1 MASID
6 NLNFAV
12 ILDDKN
18 FRKQIEADLK
28 LAKDF
33 NIQLSDAFDLRR
45 SGMGDAPKL
54 LRQYQQRLDALMKSG
69 RKLTEEQR
77 QERENLKQLIR
88 LYQRQVIN
96 ISNAE
101 ARQQRYARTVRET
114 TSEMDRQSR
123 YLSQMTNMIKTATSA
138 YAAKEIISDMIRIT
152 GEFEMQRVALRS
164 ILQDMTGADM
174 LYEKIQALAVESP
187 FQFKELISYTKQL
200 AAFSVPLDEL
210 YDTTKMLADVS
221 AGLGVGMDRL
231 ILAYG
236 QIRSAA
242 FLRGTEV
249 RQLTEAGVPILEELR
264 QKFEELGEEGVT
276 VGDVFDKISAR
287 MVPFEMV
294 KEVFEDMTSAGGMFY
309 QMQEVQAQTLAGKIS
324 NLKDAYEVMFAEIG
338 GKNERFLK
346 NSVDLVRRLMQNYER
361 LGEIIKV
368 LIGTYGALRV
378 VMSLVAITTKGVSV
392 AFSGLISVSKK
403 LWAVLMANP
412 YTALA
417 AGLAAVATTIY
428 TVSTRMSQSEKLIQN
443 VNDAYRD
450 YNAELSS
457 SQHLA
462 KYLIDRMKEL
472 EVGSEEYESIQ
483 SELLRNYRE
492 LLTEEDKA
500 AISAGNLTQVYENLA
515 VALEKVNRQ
524 KHYQEGEANIN
535 EDYEA
540 EYDKIIRRMNRLF
553 KRNDIDDSGIKRMI
567 LDFITRGE
575 EYTESSLRSLTAQIT
590 KLKGG
595 SQQEALANF
604 DKIENKIKNLADEF
618 LQLSKNTN
626 IAREELRKYLGFEPD
641 VRKTDQV
648 NLAPWQEA
656 VNNYIEADKYVQ
668 SIFKKP
674 ENYQWWSNDKKNNDY
689 WKYVDDI
696 RSAWK
701 SVGEQIEDVG
711 NYIDA
716 KPLEEE
722 RRILEDIAKLL
733 GISISDEDSGG
744 RISDLVQKWRI
755 QVQWLQE
762 LQKQYQT
769 LSQYADNATLS
780 PLFMGRYGEDISSI
794 LSFLPEERRM
804 SILVDFDF
812 EDNLLYMASEIRKVG
827 TDAALALAE
836 QIERSVGGDW
846 ASVQERLF
854 KAVRDYADFIK
865 EWGGQDFML
874 DGKGVA
880 FDLSKIA
887 TDYNNAINKVA
898 KTRDEAIR
906 KAAEAAKKNGVE
918 WYQQELAHITALYG
932 KQMDYEKKLREEKI
946 RELGENYAKEM
957 IAQNP
962 SIITDD
968 IASRSIGVLRSSL
981 EAIEA
986 LRSAGITEDMIPENF
1001 RKLID
1006 EGTLSIE
1013 GATEAYDTFLEKL
1026 SGETKLEMK
1035 EKEFERLTNSING
1048 AADALSKIGTSISSI
1063 GSETGNAALET
1074 LGDSLSEAAVYVH
1087 DITDALS
1094 SAAEFKL
1101 NDKNGVDISFDPT
1114 TFLSNLASGLLSS
1127 LVNTLFNVI
1136 ANAIIRVVTQ
1146 QERANEALREYQQT
1160 LRELG
1165 REDYDSIFGT
1175 DEWGRLKYD
1184 IQRAND
1190 ALKKYNDS
1198 VKKAESDNYTYYGNL
1213 NWSYDKHSALDTLAQ
1228 VSGLNG
1234 DDLAPDS
1241 SAFYNN
1247 GILDIEKVLSYY
1259 EQFAD
1264 DMPKKQRQVIEEMK
1278 NNQDELTKYMEYT
1291 AEYLSSLFGG
1301 LGDEITD
1308 IWYEAWTTM
1317 GNDAESTTEKIRD
1330 SLYSIGEDMVKQMM
1344 KAIFLQP
1351 IFDKYQSYFQDLVD
1365 KNAMGEISDEE
1376 YLRLVGQGMNDLAED
1391 IDANTQAAM
1400 DFLDMAENYDVIPEG
1415 GTGNSIDTIQGNL
1428 SEETMNRVLNIVNA
1442 MRAEQFRQ
1450 GMRIDNIDVTLVS
1463 IAGLL
1468 GESRDQYLNYLAQIS
1483 ANTANTAERMQQWL
1497 DTWGDATSG
1506 SGPSGSL
1513 RVRIVN

>member
-101 ARQQRYARTVRET
+101 ARQQRYARSVRET

-264 QKFEELGEEGVT
+264 KKFEELGEEGVT

-324 NLKDAYEVMFAEIG
+324 NLRDAYEVMFAEIG
-338 GKNERFLK
+338 GKNERVLK
-346 NSVDLVRRLMQNYER
+346 GMVDWVRRLIQNYENIGR
-361 LGEIIKV
+361 EIGILIKV
-368 LIGTYGALRV
+368 FGALRV
-378 VMSLVAITTKGVSV
+378 AMELHAVFI
-392 AFSGLISVSKK
+392 SGTSKAMEKMISVTRS
-403 LWAVLMANP
+403 LWSILAKNP
-412 YTALA
+412 LTAIA
-417 AGLAAVATTIY
+417 GGLAIVASTIFAIANRKTDLERMKDVVDDTLNAFNIDKGGQLKY
-428 TVSTRMSQSEKLIQN
+428 AEYLVDRLKELTVGTKEYNDVRNILLKNYGTYLSEIDKEAIAIGNLTNLYSNLSVKIE
-443 VNDAYRD
+443 DAYRQRYYERGSAD
-450 YNAELSS
+450 IMETYNLGMDSLMKRIENDFKTFDVDDRYLQEEIWSFIRGERTHLSAGAYDKLGFRLDVFRK
-457 SQHLA
+457 Q
-462 KYLIDRMKEL
+462 YKEL
-472 EVGSEEYESIQ
+472 V
-483 SELLRNYRE
+483 
-492 LLTEEDKA
+492 D
-500 AISAGNLTQVYENLA
+500 V
-515 VALEKVNRQ
+515 
-524 KHYQEGEANIN
+524 
-535 EDYEA
+535 YEA
-540 EYDKIIRRMNRLF
+540 EMNRLEEELDIKF
-553 KRNDIDDSGIKRMI
+553 GKKTPAQSFLTDWQTDIDNYLK
-567 LDFITRGE
+567 
-575 EYTESSLRSLTAQIT
+575 
-590 KLKGG
+590 KLG
-595 SQQEALANF
+595 
-604 DKIENKIKNLADEF
+604 
-618 LQLSKNTN
+618 
-626 IAREELRKYLGFEPD
+626 
-641 VRKTDQV
+641 KTDT
-648 NLAPWQEA
+648 
-656 VNNYIEADKYVQ
+656 
-668 SIFKKP
+668 
-674 ENYQWWSNDKKNNDY
+674 YQWWASDKKNNDY
-689 WKYVDDI
+689 WTYVDDI
-696 RSAWK
+696 RKGWDEIVAK
-701 SVGEQIEDVG
+701 IKDAGKYMDV
-711 NYIDA
+711 A
-716 KPLEEE
+716 PLEEE
-722 RRILEDIAKLL
+722 KRILEEIAKILHVD
-733 GISISDEDSGG
+733 INPQSGG
-744 RISDLVQKWRI
+744 SGTESDQLRRWRI

-762 LQKQYQT
+762 LQKQYQA

-827 TDAALALAE
+827 TDTALALAE

-846 ASVQERLF
+846 ASVQEELF

-880 FDLSKIA
+880 FDLTKVAS
-887 TDYNNAINKVA
+887 DYNNAIKKVT
-898 KTRDEAIR
+898 KTRDEAIG
-906 KAAEAAKKNGVE
+906 KAAEAAERNGVE
-918 WYQQELAHITALYG
+918 WYNNELARIAALYG
-932 KQMDYEKKLREEKI
+932 MQMDYEKRLRQEKI
-946 RELGENYAKEM
+946 RELGTDYAKEL
-957 IAQNP
+957 IAKRP
-962 SIITDD
+962 EI
-968 IASRSIGVLRSSL
+968 
-981 EAIEA
+981 
-986 LRSAGITEDMIPENF
+986 ITEDFGDASLRQIEESMKEIDGLIARADGPLFKDFIPLDIS
-1001 RKLID
+1001 RKLKEAGLSLEEFGGSYKEALKTLRDKNASEYMKLLAARAQQAMGVISTLG
-1006 EGTLSIE
+1006 GTLSTLGSE
-1013 GATEAYDTFLEKL
+1013 LGNSQL
-1026 SGETKLEMK
+1026 
-1035 EKEFERLTNSING
+1035 ERLGENLSKAADG
-1048 AADALSKIGTSISSI
+1048 AASAIQAFADGDKVTGIISLI
-1063 GSETGNAALET
+1063 
-1074 LGDSLSEAAVYVH
+1074 
-1087 DITDALS
+1087 
-1094 SAAEFKL
+1094 
-1101 NDKNGVDISFDPT
+1101 T
-1114 TFLSNLASGLLSS
+1114 TFLDAMISKISE
-1127 LVNTLFNVI
+1127 
-1136 ANAIIRVVTQ
+1136 AINYTDRLIDAT
-1146 QERANEALREYQQT
+1146 REYQEAV
-1160 LRELG
+1160 RELA
-1165 REDYDSIFGT
+1165 REDYDTIFGT
-1175 DEWGRLKYD
+1175 DELGRFMNDLREARGLVDDYNKSLEKATGKNYANWGK
-1184 IQRAND
+1184 
-1190 ALKKYNDS
+1190 
-1198 VKKAESDNYTYYGNL
+1198 GNL
-1213 NWSYDKHSALDTLAQ
+1213 SFTKDHSAVDTLAMAA
-1228 VSGLNG
+1228 GFG
-1234 DDLAPDS
+1234 YDS
-1241 SAFYNN
+1241 SSFYNN
-1247 GILDIEKVLSYY
+1247 GVLDMEKVKAYF
-1259 EQFAD
+1259 EQVGD
-1264 DMPKKQRQVIEEMK
+1264 EIPKKQRKVLEELIE
-1278 NNQDELTKYMEYT
+1278 NYDYMNEYMGYEN
-1291 AEYLSSLFGG
+1291 EYLTQLFGDLASNIADVFIENWMDMG
-1301 LGDEITD
+1301 DTVEDEAKRMEDIFYDLGEAITRSLLQSF
-1308 IWYEAWTTM
+1308 ILNTVLKPFEERVQQLYA
-1317 GNDAESTTEKIRD
+1317 DAEESGDWDAFSKGL
-1330 SLYSIGEDMVKQMM
+1330 SDMT
-1344 KAIFLQP
+1344 
-1351 IFDKYQSYFQDLVD
+1351 
-1365 KNAMGEISDEE
+1365 
-1376 YLRLVGQGMNDLAED
+1376 ED
-1391 IDANTQAAM
+1391 IKERIKEIAPALY
-1400 DFLDMAENYDVIPEG
+1400 DFLDQMELDNNLNRDDY
-1415 GTGNSIDTIQGNL
+1415 NSIDTVQGNL

-1483 ANTANTAERMQQWL
+1483 ANTANIAERMQQWL
-1497 DTWGDATSG
+1497 DTWGDATTG
-1506 SGPSGSL
+1506 DGRSGSL

>member
-187 FQFKELISYTKQL
+187 FQFKDLISYTKQL

-264 QKFEELGEEGVT
+264 KKFEELGEEGVT

-324 NLKDAYEVMFAEIG
+324 NLRDAYEVMFAEIG
-338 GKNERFLK
+338 GKNERVLK
-346 NSVDLVRRLMQNYER
+346 GMVDWVRRLIQNYEEVGR
-361 LGEIIKV
+361 EIV
-368 LIGTYGALRV
+368 ALIATYGLYRVTLLGITALTQG
-378 VMSLVAITTKGVSV
+378 ASV
-392 AFSGLISVSKK
+392 AFKGLAVAADK
-403 LWAVLMANP
+403 LHKVLSANP
-412 YTALA
+412 YAIIA
-417 AGLAAVATTIY
+417 AAIAAMVY
-428 TVSTRMSQSEKLIQN
+428 TVYRGVTAMSTFEKGMKS
-443 VNDAYRD
+443 VNDVLD
-450 YNAELSS
+450 EFTAETDSAVMRAHTL
-457 SQHLA
+457 L
-462 KYLIDRMKEL
+462 KRMEEL
-472 EVGSEEYESIQ
+472 EEGTDEYNDVRN
-483 SELLRNYRE
+483 ELLRTYGSYLNDQERE
-492 LLTEEDKA
+492 LVNTGDLATVYGELAKAIGRANAERYKQQAENEVQLWRSDRIQGANEALDWFLKEFNVSDPELRAKIVNYVKLGIGDAMTEVAADIADMDTGLSNVPFLDMLWEKILGKPISDKDLA
-500 AISAGNLTQVYENLA
+500 NAIQSP
-515 VALEKVNRQ
+515 
-524 KHYQEGEANIN
+524 EG
-535 EDYEA
+535 
-540 EYDKIIRRMNRLF
+540 F
-553 KRNDIDDSGIKRMI
+553 I
-567 LDFITRGE
+567 LDLIQQ
-575 EYTESSLRSLTAQIT
+575 LRDVYAQIERDT
-590 KLKGG
+590 DVFLDTMEKGFDEFLKGG
-595 SQQEALANF
+595 DSGGETPVQ
-604 DKIENKIKNLADEF
+604 
-618 LQLSKNTN
+618 
-626 IAREELRKYLGFEPD
+626 
-641 VRKTDQV
+641 
-648 NLAPWQEA
+648 LAPWQEELQGFLGDMGKNA
-656 VNNYIEADKYVQ
+656 KYPWWSDEKKNSDWDKYVA
-668 SIFKKP
+668 
-674 ENYQWWSNDKKNNDY
+674 
-689 WKYVDDI
+689 DI
-696 RSAWK
+696 RGK
-701 SVGEQIEDVG
+701 YNEINKQIEDS
-711 NYIDA
+711 NRFQDA
-716 KPLEEE
+716 RVEGLKEE
-722 RRILEDIAKLL
+722 RAELEKIAQFLGFDINPQ
-733 GISISDEDSGG
+733 SGG
-744 RISDLVQKWRI
+744 SGTENDQLRRWRI

-762 LQKQYQT
+762 LQRQYQA

-780 PLFMGRYGEDISSI
+780 RLFMGRYGEDINST

-846 ASVQERLF
+846 ASVQEGLF

-887 TDYNNAINKVA
+887 TDYNNAISKVA
-898 KTRDEAIR
+898 KTRDEAIK
-906 KAAEAAKKNGVE
+906 KAAEAAKKNGAE
-918 WYQQELAHITALYG
+918 WYQRELAHIAALYR
-932 KQMDYEKKLREEKI
+932 KQMDYEKKLRQEKV
-946 RELGENYAKEM
+946 RELGSAYAKELIEANPNIRTDDFGDASFKQIRDS
-957 IAQNP
+957 IAQIDRLVAQADNSGFIDEDVKKRLDEANISLEDFKGNYKEALKALRDKNASEYFKLMIKGAQQALGVISSLGG
-962 SIITDD
+962 SIAELGKSINDADLERLGEGLQKAAQGISAIVLGFAQGGVIGGVIAAATVAIDVIVTSITEAVEKQNKLNEAAREYREVMRD
-968 IASRSIGVLRSSL
+968 IAREEYNTIFGMD
-981 EAIEA
+981 EFA
-986 LRSAGITEDMIPENF
+986 LMA
-1001 RKLID
+1001 
-1006 EGTLSIE
+1006 
-1013 GATEAYDTFLEKL
+1013 
-1026 SGETKLEMK
+1026 
-1035 EKEFERLTNSING
+1035 
-1048 AADALSKIGTSISSI
+1048 
-1063 GSETGNAALET
+1063 
-1074 LGDSLSEAAVYVH
+1074 H
-1087 DITDALS
+1087 DI
-1094 SAAEFKL
+1094 EQYR
-1101 NDKNGVDISFDPT
+1101 
-1114 TFLSNLASGLLSS
+1114 
-1127 LVNTLFNVI
+1127 I
-1136 ANAIIRVVTQ
+1136 AV
-1146 QERANEALREYQQT
+1146 E
-1160 LRELG
+1160 
-1165 REDYDSIFGT
+1165 
-1175 DEWGRLKYD
+1175 
-1184 IQRAND
+1184 
-1190 ALKKYNDS
+1190 KYNNA
-1198 VKKAESDNYTYYGNL
+1198 VKKANANNYTYYGSL
-1213 NWSYDKHSALDTLAQ
+1213 TWGTDKHSALDTLAY
-1228 VSGLNG
+1228 VSNILGG
-1234 DDLAPDS
+1234 AD
-1241 SAFYNN
+1241 AFYRN
-1247 GILDIEKVLSYY
+1247 GVIDMEAVKAYF
-1259 EQFAD
+1259 EQVGD
-1264 DMPKKQRQVIEEMK
+1264 EVPRKQREVLEELIE
-1278 NNQDELTKYMEYT
+1278 NYDYMNEQMGYMD
-1291 AEYLSSLFGG
+1291 EYLSSLFGNLASDIADAWMESWKNMADTAEDEAERMKDIFYDLGEAIVQSMVQSVIINTVLEKYTDQLKQLYTQYETSQNIDAFNEG
-1301 LGDEITD
+1301 L
-1308 IWYEAWTTM
+1308 
-1317 GNDAESTTEKIRD
+1317 S
-1330 SLYSIGEDMVKQMM
+1330 SIFSSMKEDLED
-1344 KAIFLQP
+1344 LQP
-1351 IFDKYQSYFQDLVD
+1351 VI
-1365 KNAMGEISDEE
+1365 
-1376 YLRLVGQGMNDLAED
+1376 ED
-1391 IDANTQAAM
+1391 IYDNAEAN
-1400 DFLDMAENYDVIPEG
+1400 DIISRDDY
-1415 GTGNSIDTIQGNL
+1415 NSIDTIQGNL

-1497 DTWGDATSG
+1497 DTWGDATTG
-1506 SGPSGSL
+1506 DGRSGSL

>member
-1 MASID
+1 M
-6 NLNFAV
+6 
-12 ILDDKN
+12 
-18 FRKQIEADLK
+18 K

-69 RKLTEEQR
+69 KKLTEEQR

-294 KEVFEDMTSAGGMFY
+294 REVFEDMTSAGGMFY

-324 NLKDAYEVMFAEIG
+324 NLRDAYEVMFAEIG

-346 NSVDLVRRLMQNYER
+346 NSVDLVRRLIQNYENIGR
-361 LGEIIKV
+361 EIGILIKV
-368 LIGTYGALRV
+368 FGALRV
-378 VMSLVAITTKGVSV
+378 AMELHAVFI
-392 AFSGLISVSKK
+392 SGTSKAMEKMISVTRS
-403 LWAVLMANP
+403 LWSILAKNP
-412 YTALA
+412 LTAIA
-417 AGLAAVATTIY
+417 GGLAIVASTIFAIANRKTDLERMKDVVDDTLNAFNIDKGGQLKYAEYLVDRLKELTVGTKEYNDVRNILLKNYGTYLSEIDKEAIAVGNLTNLYSNLSVKI
-428 TVSTRMSQSEKLIQN
+428 E
-443 VNDAYRD
+443 DAYRQRYYERGSAD
-450 YNAELSS
+450 IMETYNLGMDSLMKRIENDFKTFDVDDRYLQEEIWSFIRGERTHLSAGAYDKLS
-457 SQHLA
+457 FRLDVFRKQ
-462 KYLIDRMKEL
+462 YKEL
-472 EVGSEEYESIQ
+472 V
-483 SELLRNYRE
+483 
-492 LLTEEDKA
+492 DA
-500 AISAGNLTQVYENLA
+500 
-515 VALEKVNRQ
+515 
-524 KHYQEGEANIN
+524 
-535 EDYEA
+535 YEA
-540 EYDKIIRRMNRLF
+540 EMNRLEEELDIKF
-553 KRNDIDDSGIKRMI
+553 GKKTPPKVFLTDWQTDIDNYLK
-567 LDFITRGE
+567 
-575 EYTESSLRSLTAQIT
+575 
-590 KLKGG
+590 KLG
-595 SQQEALANF
+595 
-604 DKIENKIKNLADEF
+604 
-618 LQLSKNTN
+618 
-626 IAREELRKYLGFEPD
+626 
-641 VRKTDQV
+641 KTDT
-648 NLAPWQEA
+648 
-656 VNNYIEADKYVQ
+656 
-668 SIFKKP
+668 
-674 ENYQWWSNDKKNNDY
+674 YQWWASDKKNNDY
-689 WKYVDDI
+689 WTYVDDI
-696 RSAWK
+696 RKGWDEIVAK
-701 SVGEQIEDVG
+701 IKDAGKYMDV
-711 NYIDA
+711 A
-716 KPLEEE
+716 PLEEE
-722 RRILEDIAKLL
+722 KRILEEIAKILHVD
-733 GISISDEDSGG
+733 INPQSGG
-744 RISDLVQKWRI
+744 SGTENDQLRRWRI

-846 ASVQERLF
+846 ASVQEGLF

-887 TDYNNAINKVA
+887 TDYNNAISKVA

-906 KAAEAAKKNGVE
+906 KAAEAAKKNGAE
-918 WYQQELAHITALYG
+918 WYQQELAHIDALYG
-932 KQMDYEKKLREEKI
+932 NQMDYEKKLRQEKV
-946 RELGENYAKEM
+946 RELGTDYAKEL
-957 IAQNP
+957 IAKRP
-962 SIITDD
+962 
-968 IASRSIGVLRSSL
+968 
-981 EAIEA
+981 AI
-986 LRSAGITEDMIPENF
+986 ITEDFGDSSLRQIKDSIAE
-1001 RKLID
+1001 ID
-1006 EGTLSIE
+1006 ELIAKADESDFIPADVKKKLDDARISIDEFGGSYEEALKALKDKNVSEYMKLLAERAQQAMGVISTLGGTLSTLGSE
-1013 GATEAYDTFLEKL
+1013 LGNSQL
-1026 SGETKLEMK
+1026 
-1035 EKEFERLTNSING
+1035 ERLGENLSKAADG
-1048 AADALSKIGTSISSI
+1048 AASAIQAFADGDKVTGIISLI
-1063 GSETGNAALET
+1063 
-1074 LGDSLSEAAVYVH
+1074 
-1087 DITDALS
+1087 
-1094 SAAEFKL
+1094 
-1101 NDKNGVDISFDPT
+1101 T
-1114 TFLSNLASGLLSS
+1114 TFLDAMISKISDAINYTDRLTDAS
-1127 LVNTLFNVI
+1127 
-1136 ANAIIRVVTQ
+1136 
-1146 QERANEALREYQQT
+1146 REYQEAV
-1160 LRELG
+1160 RELA
-1165 REDYDSIFGT
+1165 REDYDTIFGT
-1175 DEWGRLKYD
+1175 DELGRFMNDLREARGLVDDYNKSLEKATGKNYANWGK
-1184 IQRAND
+1184 
-1190 ALKKYNDS
+1190 
-1198 VKKAESDNYTYYGNL
+1198 GNL
-1213 NWSYDKHSALDTLAQ
+1213 SFTKDHSAVDTLAMAA
-1228 VSGLNG
+1228 GFG
-1234 DDLAPDS
+1234 YDS
-1241 SAFYNN
+1241 SSFYNN
-1247 GILDIEKVLSYY
+1247 GVLDMEKVKAYF
-1259 EQFAD
+1259 EQVGD
-1264 DMPKKQRQVIEEMK
+1264 EIPKKQRKVLEELIE
-1278 NNQDELTKYMEYT
+1278 NYDYMNEYMGYEN
-1291 AEYLSSLFGG
+1291 EYLTQLFGDLASNIADVFIENWMDMG
-1301 LGDEITD
+1301 DTVEDEAKRMEDIFYNLG
-1308 IWYEAWTTM
+1308 EAIARNLLQSFILNTVLKPFEERVQQLYA
-1317 GNDAESTTEKIRD
+1317 DAEESGDWDAFSKGL
-1330 SLYSIGEDMVKQMM
+1330 SDMT
-1344 KAIFLQP
+1344 
-1351 IFDKYQSYFQDLVD
+1351 
-1365 KNAMGEISDEE
+1365 
-1376 YLRLVGQGMNDLAED
+1376 ED
-1391 IDANTQAAM
+1391 IKERIKEIAPALY
-1400 DFLDMAENYDVIPEG
+1400 DFLDQMELDNNLSRDDY
-1415 GTGNSIDTIQGNL
+1415 NSIDTIQGNL

-1468 GESRDQYLNYLAQIS
+1468 GESREQYLNYLAQIS

>member
-18 FRKQIEADLK
+18 FKKQIEADLK

-101 ARQQRYARTVRET
+101 ARQQRYARSVRET

-221 AGLGVGMDRL
+221 SGLGVGMDRL

-264 QKFEELGEEGVT
+264 KKFEELGEEGVT

-324 NLKDAYEVMFAEIG
+324 NLRDAYEVMFAEIG

-346 NSVDLVRRLMQNYER
+346 NSVDLVRRLIQNYDEVGR
-361 LGEIIKV
+361 EIV
-368 LIGTYGALRV
+368 ALVATYGLYRIALTAATYHTTLFQRAQ
-378 VMSLVAITTKGVSV
+378 VA
-392 AFSGLISVSKK
+392 LIATSKK
-403 LWAVLMANP
+403 LFAAMAANP
-412 YTALA
+412 YTAIA
-417 AGLAAVATTIY
+417 AAVAAVGYGIY
-428 TVSTRMSQSEKLIQN
+428 KIVT
-443 VNDAYRD
+443 
-450 YNAELSS
+450 
-457 SQHLA
+457 
-462 KYLIDRMKEL
+462 
-472 EVGSEEYESIQ
+472 YES
-483 SELLRNYRE
+483 
-492 LLTEEDKA
+492 D
-500 AISAGNLTQVYENLA
+500 
-515 VALEKVNRQ
+515 LEKVTKAVDKAVSDFNATMSSEISNIDYLFGRLE
-524 KHYQEGEANIN
+524 KLTVGTQEYDEVRSQILREYGTYLSAQDKEAISVGNLAEAYDNLVRAITEANKEKFLQQGLSDVSEEFNSSFDTIN
-535 EDYEA
+535 DRLKKFYKQFRIED
-540 EYDKIIRRMNRLF
+540 K
-553 KRNDIDDSGIKRMI
+553 GIKSAIADYVFGR
-567 LDFITRGE
+567 
-575 EYTESSLRSLTAQIT
+575 TEDLGIASVYQPYVAQKGLNMYDLSALRSDYSELIEFVR
-590 KLKGG
+590 
-595 SQQEALANF
+595 QERDRLN
-604 DKIENKIKNLADEF
+604 D
-618 LQLSKNTN
+618 
-626 IAREELRKYLGFEPD
+626 ELRLMFGPPAPD
-641 VRKTDQV
+641 DVA
-648 NLAPWQEA
+648 NLAPWQKELQGFLA
-656 VNNYIEADKYVQ
+656 EMGKDATYSWWTDDSKNQKY
-668 SIFKKP
+668 F
-674 ENYQWWSNDKKNNDY
+674 E
-689 WKYVDDI
+689 YVDNVRKRWAELGDNIKDAGKYQSDI
-696 RSAWK
+696 VASSKTEMA
-701 SVGEQIEDVG
+701 E
-711 NYIDA
+711 
-716 KPLEEE
+716 LEK
-722 RRILEDIAKLL
+722 IAQFLGFDINPQ
-733 GISISDEDSGG
+733 SGG
-744 RISDLVQKWRI
+744 SGTESDQLRRWRI

-762 LQKQYQT
+762 LQKQYQA

-780 PLFMGRYGEDISSI
+780 PLFMGRYGEDINST

-846 ASVQERLF
+846 ASVQEGLF

-906 KAAEAAKKNGVE
+906 KAAEAAKKNGAE

-1013 GATEAYDTFLEKL
+1013 GATEAYDTFLKKL

-1184 IQRAND
+1184 IQQVND

-1247 GILDIEKVLSYY
+1247 GILDIEKVRSYY

-1264 DMPKKQRQVIEEMK
+1264 DMPKKQRQVIEEML

-1468 GESRDQYLNYLAQIS
+1468 GESREQYLNYLAQIS

-1497 DTWGDATSG
+1497 DTWGDAISG

>member
-1 MASID
+1 MAID

-12 ILDDKN
+12 ILDDEN

-221 AGLGVGMDRL
+221 SGLGVGMDRL

-264 QKFEELGEEGVT
+264 KKFEELGEEGVT

-324 NLKDAYEVMFAEIG
+324 NLRDAYEVMFAEIG
-338 GKNERFLK
+338 GKNERVLK
-346 NSVDLVRRLMQNYER
+346 GMVDWVRRLIQNYDDVGR
-361 LGEIIKV
+361 EIV
-368 LIGTYGALRV
+368 ALIATYGLYRVALTTAMYHTTMLAR
-378 VMSLVAITTKGVSV
+378 AQITLTSV
-392 AFSGLISVSKK
+392 FKK
-403 LWAVLMANP
+403 AS
-412 YTALA
+412 TALA
-417 AGLAAVATTIY
+417 ANPYAAIAAGIAAVGYSIY
-428 TVSTRMSQSEKLIQN
+428 KIVSYESDFDKVTKAVNRTVSEFNATMASETSNVEYLFGRLEKLTAGTQE
-443 VNDAYRD
+443 
-450 YNAELSS
+450 YNEVR
-457 SQHLA
+457 SQIL
-462 KYLIDRMKEL
+462 KEYGTYLTAQDKE
-472 EVGSEEYESIQ
+472 
-483 SELLRNYRE
+483 
-492 LLTEEDKA
+492 
-500 AISAGNLTQVYENLA
+500 AISVGNLTEAYDNLIRA
-515 VALEKVNRQ
+515 IT
-524 KHYQEGEANIN
+524 EANKEKFLQQGITDIGDEFQTSFEEIDKALDKFYRKYDI
-535 EDYEA
+535 EDKGIRNAIADYVFGRTEDLGA
-540 EYDKIIRRMNRLF
+540 ASGYQWKTAMQGLEGFSLGTLRYQYYQLTEY
-553 KRNDIDDSGIKRMI
+553 IKSERQ
-567 LDFITRGE
+567 R
-575 EYTESSLRSLTAQIT
+575 
-590 KLKGG
+590 
-595 SQQEALANF
+595 
-604 DKIENKIKNLADEF
+604 LADELRLLYGPPAPDDVASLSEWQEKLQGF
-618 LQLSKNTN
+618 LTEMGKDATYSWWTDDSKNQKYFEYVDNVRKRWAELGDN
-626 IAREELRKYLGFEPD
+626 IKDAGKYQSDIVASSKTEMAELEKIAQFLGF
-641 VRKTDQV
+641 
-648 NLAPWQEA
+648 
-656 VNNYIEADKYVQ
+656 
-668 SIFKKP
+668 
-674 ENYQWWSNDKKNNDY
+674 
-689 WKYVDDI
+689 
-696 RSAWK
+696 
-701 SVGEQIEDVG
+701 
-711 NYIDA
+711 
-716 KPLEEE
+716 
-722 RRILEDIAKLL
+722 
-733 GISISDEDSGG
+733 GINPQSGG
-744 RISDLVQKWRI
+744 SGTENDQLAKWRI

-780 PLFMGRYGEDISSI
+780 PLFMGRYGEDINSI
-794 LSFLPEERRM
+794 LSFLPEDRRM

-846 ASVQERLF
+846 ASVQEGLF

-887 TDYNNAINKVA
+887 TDYNNAISKVA

-906 KAAEAAKKNGVE
+906 KAAEAAKKNGAE
-918 WYQQELAHITALYG
+918 WYQQELAHIDALYG
-932 KQMDYEKKLREEKI
+932 NQMDYEKKLRQEKV
-946 RELGENYAKEM
+946 RELGTDYAKEL
-957 IAQNP
+957 IAKRP
-962 SIITDD
+962 
-968 IASRSIGVLRSSL
+968 
-981 EAIEA
+981 AI
-986 LRSAGITEDMIPENF
+986 ITEDFGDSSLRQIKDSIAE
-1001 RKLID
+1001 ID
-1006 EGTLSIE
+1006 ELIAKADESDFIPTDVKKKLDDAKISIDEFSGSYEEALKALKDKNVSEYMKLLAERAQQAMGVISTLGGTLSTLGSE
-1013 GATEAYDTFLEKL
+1013 LGNSQL
-1026 SGETKLEMK
+1026 
-1035 EKEFERLTNSING
+1035 ERLGENLSKAADG
-1048 AADALSKIGTSISSI
+1048 AASAIQAFADGDKVTGIISLI
-1063 GSETGNAALET
+1063 
-1074 LGDSLSEAAVYVH
+1074 
-1087 DITDALS
+1087 
-1094 SAAEFKL
+1094 
-1101 NDKNGVDISFDPT
+1101 T
-1114 TFLSNLASGLLSS
+1114 TFLDAMISKISDAINYTDRLTDAS
-1127 LVNTLFNVI
+1127 
-1136 ANAIIRVVTQ
+1136 
-1146 QERANEALREYQQT
+1146 REYQEAV
-1160 LRELG
+1160 RELA
-1165 REDYDSIFGT
+1165 REDYDTIFGT
-1175 DEWGRLKYD
+1175 DELGRFMNDLREARGLVDDYNKSLEKATGKNYANWGK
-1184 IQRAND
+1184 
-1190 ALKKYNDS
+1190 
-1198 VKKAESDNYTYYGNL
+1198 GNL
-1213 NWSYDKHSALDTLAQ
+1213 SFTKDHSAVDTLAMAA
-1228 VSGLNG
+1228 GFG
-1234 DDLAPDS
+1234 YDS
-1241 SAFYNN
+1241 SSFYNN
-1247 GILDIEKVLSYY
+1247 GVLDMEKVKAYF
-1259 EQFAD
+1259 EQVGD
-1264 DMPKKQRQVIEEMK
+1264 EIPKKQRKVLEELIE
-1278 NNQDELTKYMEYT
+1278 NYDYMNEYMGYEN
-1291 AEYLSSLFGG
+1291 EYLTQLFGDLASNIADVFIENWMDMG
-1301 LGDEITD
+1301 DTVEDEAKRMEDIFYNLG
-1308 IWYEAWTTM
+1308 EAIARNLLQSFILNTVLKPFEERVQQLYA
-1317 GNDAESTTEKIRD
+1317 DAEESGDWDAFSKGL
-1330 SLYSIGEDMVKQMM
+1330 SDMT
-1344 KAIFLQP
+1344 
-1351 IFDKYQSYFQDLVD
+1351 
-1365 KNAMGEISDEE
+1365 
-1376 YLRLVGQGMNDLAED
+1376 ED
-1391 IDANTQAAM
+1391 IKERIKEIAPALY
-1400 DFLDMAENYDVIPEG
+1400 DFLDQMELDNNLSRDDY
-1415 GTGNSIDTIQGNL
+1415 NSIDTIQGNL
-1428 SEETMNRVLNIVNA
+1428 SEETMNRVLNIVNS

>member
-18 FRKQIEADLK
+18 FKKQIEADLK

-101 ARQQRYARTVRET
+101 ARQQRYARSVRET

-264 QKFEELGEEGVT
+264 KKFEELGEEGVT

-324 NLKDAYEVMFAEIG
+324 NLRDAYEVMFAEIG
-338 GKNERFLK
+338 GKNETFLK
-346 NSVDLVRRLMQNYER
+346 NSVDLVRRLIQNYENIGR
-361 LGEIIKV
+361 EIGILIKV
-368 LIGTYGALRV
+368 FGALRV
-378 VMSLVAITTKGVSV
+378 AMELHAVFI
-392 AFSGLISVSKK
+392 SGTSKAMEKMISVTRS
-403 LWAVLMANP
+403 LWSILAKNP
-412 YTALA
+412 LTAIA
-417 AGLAAVATTIY
+417 GGLAIVASTIFAIANRKTDLERMKDVVDDTLNAFNIDKGGQLKYAEYLVDRLKELTVGTKEYNDVRNILLKNYGTYLSEIDKEAIAVGNLTNLYSNLSVKI
-428 TVSTRMSQSEKLIQN
+428 E
-443 VNDAYRD
+443 DAYRQRYYERGSAD
-450 YNAELSS
+450 VMETYNLGMDSLMKRIENDFKTFDVDDRYLQEEIWSFIRGERTHLSAGAYDKLGFRLDVFRK
-457 SQHLA
+457 Q
-462 KYLIDRMKEL
+462 YKEL
-472 EVGSEEYESIQ
+472 V
-483 SELLRNYRE
+483 
-492 LLTEEDKA
+492 DA
-500 AISAGNLTQVYENLA
+500 
-515 VALEKVNRQ
+515 
-524 KHYQEGEANIN
+524 
-535 EDYEA
+535 YEA
-540 EYDKIIRRMNRLF
+540 EMNRLEEELDIKF
-553 KRNDIDDSGIKRMI
+553 GKKTPPKVFLTDWQTDIDNY
-567 LDFITRGE
+567 LE
-575 EYTESSLRSLTAQIT
+575 
-590 KLKGG
+590 KLG
-595 SQQEALANF
+595 
-604 DKIENKIKNLADEF
+604 
-618 LQLSKNTN
+618 
-626 IAREELRKYLGFEPD
+626 
-641 VRKTDQV
+641 KTD
-648 NLAPWQEA
+648 A
-656 VNNYIEADKYVQ
+656 
-668 SIFKKP
+668 
-674 ENYQWWSNDKKNNDY
+674 YQWWASDKKNNDY
-689 WKYVDDI
+689 WTYVDDI
-696 RSAWK
+696 RKGWDEIVAK
-701 SVGEQIEDVG
+701 IKDAGKYMDV
-711 NYIDA
+711 A
-716 KPLEEE
+716 PLEEE
-722 RRILEDIAKLL
+722 KRILEEIAKILHVD
-733 GISISDEDSGG
+733 INPQSGG
-744 RISDLVQKWRI
+744 SGTENDQLAKWRI

-780 PLFMGRYGEDISSI
+780 PLFMGRYGEDINSI
-794 LSFLPEERRM
+794 LSFLPEDRRM

-846 ASVQERLF
+846 ASVQEGLF

-906 KAAEAAKKNGVE
+906 KAAEAAKKNGTE
-918 WYQQELAHITALYG
+918 WYVQQLAYITALYG

-946 RELGENYAKEM
+946 RDLGENYAKEM

-1013 GATEAYDTFLEKL
+1013 GATEAYDTFLKKL

-1035 EKEFERLTNSING
+1035 EKEFKRLTNSING

-1184 IQRAND
+1184 IQQAND

-1198 VKKAESDNYTYYGNL
+1198 VKKAEADNYTYYGGL
-1213 NWSYDKHSALDTLAQ
+1213 AWSEGKHSALDTLANRAGI
-1228 VSGLNG
+1228 ST
-1234 DDLAPDS
+1234 DE
-1241 SAFYNN
+1241 FYNN
-1247 GILDIEKVLSYY
+1247 GILDIEKVRSFY

-1264 DMPKKQRQVIEEMK
+1264 DMPKKQRQVIEEML

-1291 AEYLSSLFGG
+1291 AEYLSLLFGG

-1365 KNAMGEISDEE
+1365 KNATGEISDEE

-1415 GTGNSIDTIQGNL
+1415 GTGNEIDTIQGNL

-1497 DTWGDATSG
+1497 DTWGDATTG
-1506 SGPSGSL
+1506 DGRSGSL
-1513 RVRIVN
+1513 RVRIVG

>member
-18 FRKQIEADLK
+18 FKKQIEADLK

-69 RKLTEEQR
+69 KKLTEEQR

-101 ARQQRYARTVRET
+101 ARQQRYARTVRKT

-264 QKFEELGEEGVT
+264 KKFEELGEEGVT

-324 NLKDAYEVMFAEIG
+324 NLRDAYEVMFAEIG
-338 GKNERFLK
+338 GKNERVLK
-346 NSVDLVRRLMQNYER
+346 GMVDWVRRLIQNYENIGR
-361 LGEIIKV
+361 EIGILIKV
-368 LIGTYGALRV
+368 FGALRV
-378 VMSLVAITTKGVSV
+378 AMELHAVFI
-392 AFSGLISVSKK
+392 SGTSKAMEKMISVTRS
-403 LWAVLMANP
+403 LWSILAKNP
-412 YTALA
+412 LTAIA
-417 AGLAAVATTIY
+417 GGLAIVASTIFAIANRKTDLERMKDVVDDTLNAFNIDKGGQLKY
-428 TVSTRMSQSEKLIQN
+428 AEYLVDRLKELTVGTKEYNDVRNILLKNYGTYLSEIDKEAIAIGNLTNLYSNLSVKIE
-443 VNDAYRD
+443 DAYRQRYYERGSAD
-450 YNAELSS
+450 IMETYNLGMDSLMKRIENDFKTFDVDDRYLQEEIWSFIRGERTHLSAGAYDKLGFRLDVFRK
-457 SQHLA
+457 Q
-462 KYLIDRMKEL
+462 YKEL
-472 EVGSEEYESIQ
+472 V
-483 SELLRNYRE
+483 
-492 LLTEEDKA
+492 D
-500 AISAGNLTQVYENLA
+500 V
-515 VALEKVNRQ
+515 
-524 KHYQEGEANIN
+524 
-535 EDYEA
+535 YEA
-540 EYDKIIRRMNRLF
+540 EMNRLEEELDIKF
-553 KRNDIDDSGIKRMI
+553 GKKTPAQSFLTDWQTDIDNYLK
-567 LDFITRGE
+567 
-575 EYTESSLRSLTAQIT
+575 
-590 KLKGG
+590 KLG
-595 SQQEALANF
+595 
-604 DKIENKIKNLADEF
+604 
-618 LQLSKNTN
+618 
-626 IAREELRKYLGFEPD
+626 
-641 VRKTDQV
+641 KTDT
-648 NLAPWQEA
+648 
-656 VNNYIEADKYVQ
+656 
-668 SIFKKP
+668 
-674 ENYQWWSNDKKNNDY
+674 YQWWASDKKNNDY
-689 WKYVDDI
+689 WTYVDDI
-696 RSAWK
+696 RKGWDEIVAK
-701 SVGEQIEDVG
+701 IKDAGKYMDV
-711 NYIDA
+711 A
-716 KPLEEE
+716 PLEEE
-722 RRILEDIAKLL
+722 KRILEEIAKILHVD
-733 GISISDEDSGG
+733 INPQSGG
-744 RISDLVQKWRI
+744 SGTESDQLRRWRI

-762 LQKQYQT
+762 LQKQYQA

-780 PLFMGRYGEDISSI
+780 PLFMGRYGEDINST

-846 ASVQERLF
+846 ASVQEGLF

-887 TDYNNAINKVA
+887 TDYNNAISKVA

-906 KAAEAAKKNGVE
+906 KAAEAAKKNGTE

-932 KQMDYEKKLREEKI
+932 EQMDYEKKLRQEKV
-946 RELGENYAKEM
+946 RELGSNYAKEL
-957 IAQNP
+957 IEANP
-962 SIITDD
+962 NIRTDD
-968 IASRSIGVLRSSL
+968 FGDASFKQIRDSIAEIDRLVAKADSSGFIDEDVKKRLDEANISLEDFKGNYKEALKALRDKNASEYFKLMIKGAQQALGVISSLGGSIAELGRSIGDADL
-981 EAIEA
+981 ERLGEGLQKAAQGISAIVQGFA
-986 LRSAGITEDMIPENF
+986 QGGVIGGVIAAATVAIDAIVTSITEAVEKQN
-1001 RKLID
+1001 KL
-1006 EGTLSIE
+1006 
-1013 GATEAYDTFLEKL
+1013 
-1026 SGETKLEMK
+1026 
-1035 EKEFERLTNSING
+1035 N
-1048 AADALSKIGTSISSI
+1048 
-1063 GSETGNAALET
+1063 
-1074 LGDSLSEAAVYVH
+1074 EAARKYRKVMRDIAREEYNTIFGMDEFTLMAH
-1087 DITDALS
+1087 DI
-1094 SAAEFKL
+1094 EQYR
-1101 NDKNGVDISFDPT
+1101 
-1114 TFLSNLASGLLSS
+1114 
-1127 LVNTLFNVI
+1127 I
-1136 ANAIIRVVTQ
+1136 AV
-1146 QERANEALREYQQT
+1146 E
-1160 LRELG
+1160 
-1165 REDYDSIFGT
+1165 
-1175 DEWGRLKYD
+1175 
-1184 IQRAND
+1184 
-1190 ALKKYNDS
+1190 KYNNA
-1198 VKKAESDNYTYYGNL
+1198 VKKANANNYTYYGSL
-1213 NWSYDKHSALDTLAQ
+1213 TWGTDKHSALDTLAY
-1228 VSGLNG
+1228 VSNILGG
-1234 DDLAPDS
+1234 AD
-1241 SAFYNN
+1241 AFYRN
-1247 GILDIEKVLSYY
+1247 GVVDMEAVKAYF
-1259 EQFAD
+1259 EQVGD
-1264 DMPKKQRQVIEEMK
+1264 EVPRKQREVLEELIE
-1278 NNQDELTKYMEYT
+1278 NYDYMNEQMGYMD
-1291 AEYLSSLFGG
+1291 EYLSSLFGNLASDIADAWMESWKNMADTAEDEAERMKDIFYDLGEAIVQSMVQSLIINTVLEKYTDQLKQLYTQYETSQNIDAFNEG
-1301 LGDEITD
+1301 L
-1308 IWYEAWTTM
+1308 
-1317 GNDAESTTEKIRD
+1317 S
-1330 SLYSIGEDMVKQMM
+1330 SIFSSMKEDLEG
-1344 KAIFLQP
+1344 LQP
-1351 IFDKYQSYFQDLVD
+1351 VI
-1365 KNAMGEISDEE
+1365 
-1376 YLRLVGQGMNDLAED
+1376 ED
-1391 IDANTQAAM
+1391 IYDN
-1400 DFLDMAENYDVIPEG
+1400 AEAKDIISRDDY
-1415 GTGNSIDTIQGNL
+1415 NSIDTIQGNL

-1450 GMRIDNIDVTLVS
+1450 GMRIDNIDVTLV
-1463 IAGLL
+1463 
-1468 GESRDQYLNYLAQIS
+1468 QYLNYLAQIS

-1497 DTWGDATSG
+1497 DVWGDATSG

>member
-1 MASID
+1 M
-6 NLNFAV
+6 
-12 ILDDKN
+12 
-18 FRKQIEADLK
+18 K

-69 RKLTEEQR
+69 KKLTEEQR

-138 YAAKEIISDMIRIT
+138 YAAKEIIGDMIRIT

-164 ILQDMTGADM
+164 ILQDLTGADA

-187 FQFKELISYTKQL
+187 FQFKDLISYTKQL

-264 QKFEELGEEGVT
+264 RKFEELGETGIT
-276 VGDVFDKISAR
+276 VGDVFDRISAR

-338 GKNERFLK
+338 GKSEGILK
-346 NSVDLVRRLMQNYER
+346 NSIDLLRRLMQNYEEVGR
-361 LGEIIKV
+361 EIV
-368 LIGTYGALRV
+368 ALVGTYGLYRVALTAATYHTTLLARAQITLAAASRK
-378 VMSLVAITTKGVSV
+378 MTAAIAS
-392 AFSGLISVSKK
+392 
-403 LWAVLMANP
+403 NP
-412 YTALA
+412 YALIA
-417 AGLAAVATTIY
+417 AAVAAVGYAVYRLAVHQTKF
-428 TVSTRMSQSEKLIQN
+428 EKLMKS
-443 VNDAYRD
+443 VNETVAEFSSTVASEISGVDYLFGRLGKLTAGTQEYNEVRSQILKDYGTYLTEQDKEAIAVGQLTDAYER
-450 YNAELSS
+450 LKVS
-457 SQHLA
+457 
-462 KYLIDRMKEL
+462 
-472 EVGSEEYESIQ
+472 
-483 SELLRNYRE
+483 
-492 LLTEEDKA
+492 LTEANKEKFLQQGSAD
-500 AISAGNLTQVYENLA
+500 ISEQFGNVYENIFKTLQ
-515 VALEKVNRQ
+515 R
-524 KHYQEGEANIN
+524 I
-535 EDYEA
+535 
-540 EYDKIIRRMNRLF
+540 F
-553 KRNDIDDSGIKRMI
+553 KRNDIMKGDQLAIADYVFGRTDSLSG
-567 LDFITRGE
+567 DFLNYAT
-575 EYTESSLRSLTAQIT
+575 TAQLQHRFKRLREQYMDMT
-590 KLKGG
+590 EWVDMARDRLAEGLKLMYGAPEG
-595 SQQEALANF
+595 TPPPVLSGWQEALQG
-604 DKIENKIKNLADEF
+604 F
-618 LQLSKNTN
+618 LK
-626 IAREELRKYLGFEPD
+626 ELG
-641 VRKTDQV
+641 KTERY
-648 NLAPWQEA
+648 A
-656 VNNYIEADKYVQ
+656 
-668 SIFKKP
+668 
-674 ENYQWWSNDKKNNDY
+674 WWTDDKKNSKY
-689 WKYVDDI
+689 YEYVD
-696 RSAWK
+696 
-701 SVGEQIEDVG
+701 SVRERWTQIGKQIEDAG
-711 NYIDA
+711 KYND
-716 KPLEEE
+716 
-722 RRILEDIAKLL
+722 
-733 GISISDEDSGG
+733 
-744 RISDLVQKWRI
+744 DLVASMRTEQSELEQIARFLGFDINTDKNGGSGDDITRRWRI

-762 LQKQYQT
+762 LQKQYQA
-769 LSQYADNATLS
+769 LSQYAGNDVLS
-780 PLFMGRYGEDISSI
+780 PLFQGRYGEDINST
-794 LSFLPEERRM
+794 LSFLPEDRRM

-846 ASVQERLF
+846 ASVQEGLF

-887 TDYNNAINKVA
+887 TDYNNAISKVA
-898 KTRDEAIR
+898 KTRDEAIK
-906 KAAEAAKKNGVE
+906 KAAEAAKKNGTE
-918 WYQQELAHITALYG
+918 WYQQELVHIAALYG
-932 KQMDYEKKLREEKI
+932 RQMDYEKKLREEKI
-946 RELGENYAKEM
+946 RDLGENYAKEM

-1013 GATEAYDTFLEKL
+1013 GATEAYDTFLDKL

-1165 REDYDSIFGT
+1165 REDYDTIFGT

-1184 IQRAND
+1184 IQQAND
-1190 ALKKYNDS
+1190 ALNKYNDS
-1198 VKKAESDNYTYYGNL
+1198 VKKAEADNYTYYGGL
-1213 NWSYDKHSALDTLAQ
+1213 SWSNVRHSALDTLANRAG
-1228 VSGLNG
+1228 VST
-1234 DDLAPDS
+1234 DE
-1241 SAFYNN
+1241 FYNN
-1247 GILDIEKVLSYY
+1247 GILDIEKVRSYY

-1264 DMPKKQRQVIEEMK
+1264 DMPKKQRQVFEEML
-1278 NNQDELTKYMEYT
+1278 NNQDELTKHMEYT
-1291 AEYLSSLFGG
+1291 AEYLSLLFGG

-1365 KNAMGEISDEE
+1365 KNAMDEISDEE

>member
-33 NIQLSDAFDLRR
+33 NIQLSDAFDFRR

-101 ARQQRYARTVRET
+101 ARQQRYARTVRAT

-324 NLKDAYEVMFAEIG
+324 NLRDAYEVMFAEIG
-338 GKNERFLK
+338 GKNEKVLK
-346 NSVDLVRRLMQNYER
+346 GMVDWVRRLIQNYDDVGR
-361 LGEIIKV
+361 EIV
-368 LIGTYGALRV
+368 ALIATYGLYRVALTTAMYHTTMLAR
-378 VMSLVAITTKGVSV
+378 AQITLTSV
-392 AFSGLISVSKK
+392 FRKASAAL
-403 LWAVLMANP
+403 AANP
-412 YTALA
+412 YAAIA
-417 AGLAAVATTIY
+417 AGITAVGYSIY
-428 TVSTRMSQSEKLIQN
+428 KIVSYESDFDKVTKAVNRTVSEFNATMASETSNVEYLFGRLEKLTAGTQE
-443 VNDAYRD
+443 
-450 YNAELSS
+450 YNEVRSQILKEYGTYLSA
-457 SQHLA
+457 Q
-462 KYLIDRMKEL
+462 DKE
-472 EVGSEEYESIQ
+472 
-483 SELLRNYRE
+483 
-492 LLTEEDKA
+492 
-500 AISAGNLTQVYENLA
+500 AISVGNLTEAYDNLIRA
-515 VALEKVNRQ
+515 IT
-524 KHYQEGEANIN
+524 EANKEKFLQQGITDIGDEFQASFEEIDKALDKFYRKYDI
-535 EDYEA
+535 ED
-540 EYDKIIRRMNRLF
+540 KGIRNAIADYVFGRTEDLGAA
-553 KRNDIDDSGIKRMI
+553 SGYQWKTAMQG
-567 LDFITRGE
+567 LEGF
-575 EYTESSLRSLTAQIT
+575 SLGTLRYQYYQIT
-590 KLKGG
+590 
-595 SQQEALANF
+595 EY
-604 DKIENKIKNLADEF
+604 IKSERQRLADELRLLYGPPTPDDVASLSEWQEKLQGF
-618 LQLSKNTN
+618 LAEMGKDAAYSWWTDDSKNQKYFEYVDNVRKRWAELGDN
-626 IAREELRKYLGFEPD
+626 IKDAGKYQSDIVASSKTEMAELEKIAQFLGF
-641 VRKTDQV
+641 
-648 NLAPWQEA
+648 
-656 VNNYIEADKYVQ
+656 
-668 SIFKKP
+668 
-674 ENYQWWSNDKKNNDY
+674 
-689 WKYVDDI
+689 DI
-696 RSAWK
+696 NP
-701 SVGEQIEDVG
+701 Q
-711 NYIDA
+711 
-716 KPLEEE
+716 
-722 RRILEDIAKLL
+722 
-733 GISISDEDSGG
+733 SGG
-744 RISDLVQKWRI
+744 SGTESDQLRRWRI

-762 LQKQYQT
+762 LQKQYQA

-846 ASVQERLF
+846 ASVQEGLF

-887 TDYNNAINKVA
+887 TDYNNAISKVA
-898 KTRDEAIR
+898 KTRDEAIK
-906 KAAEAAKKNGVE
+906 KAAEAAKKNGAE
-918 WYQQELAHITALYG
+918 WYQRELAHIAALYG
-932 KQMDYEKKLREEKI
+932 KQMDYEKKLRQEKV
-946 RELGENYAKEM
+946 RELGSAYAKELIEANPNIRTDDFGDASFKQIRDS
-957 IAQNP
+957 IAQIDRLVAQADN
-962 SIITDD
+962 SGFIDEDVKKRLDEANISLEDFKGNYKEALKALRD
-968 IASRSIGVLRSSL
+968 KNASEYFKLMIKGAQQALGVISSL
-981 EAIEA
+981 
-986 LRSAGITEDMIPENF
+986 G
-1001 RKLID
+1001 
-1006 EGTLSIE
+1006 GSI
-1013 GATEAYDTFLEKL
+1013 A
-1026 SGETKLEMK
+1026 
-1035 EKEFERLTNSING
+1035 
-1048 AADALSKIGTSISSI
+1048 
-1063 GSETGNAALET
+1063 
-1074 LGDSLSEAAVYVH
+1074 
-1087 DITDALS
+1087 
-1094 SAAEFKL
+1094 
-1101 NDKNGVDISFDPT
+1101 
-1114 TFLSNLASGLLSS
+1114 
-1127 LVNTLFNVI
+1127 
-1136 ANAIIRVVTQ
+1136 
-1146 QERANEALREYQQT
+1146 
-1160 LRELG
+1160 ELG
-1165 REDYDSIFGT
+1165 RSINDADLERLGEGLQKAAQGISAIVLGFAQGGVIGGVIAAATVAIDVIVTSITEAVEKQNKLNEAAREYREVMRDIAREEYNTIFGM
-1175 DEWGRLKYD
+1175 DEFALMAHD
-1184 IQRAND
+1184 IEQYRIAVE
-1190 ALKKYNDS
+1190 KYNNA
-1198 VKKAESDNYTYYGNL
+1198 VKKANANNYTYYGSL
-1213 NWSYDKHSALDTLAQ
+1213 TWGTDKHSALDTLAY
-1228 VSGLNG
+1228 VSNILGG
-1234 DDLAPDS
+1234 AD
-1241 SAFYNN
+1241 AFYRN
-1247 GILDIEKVLSYY
+1247 GVIDMEAVKAYF
-1259 EQFAD
+1259 EQVGD
-1264 DMPKKQRQVIEEMK
+1264 EVPRKQREVLEELIE
-1278 NNQDELTKYMEYT
+1278 NYDYMNEQMGYMD
-1291 AEYLSSLFGG
+1291 EYLSSLFGNLASDIADAWMESWKNMADTAEDEAERMKDIFYDLGEAIVQSMVQSLIINTVLEKYTDQLKQLYTQYETSQNIDAFNEG
-1301 LGDEITD
+1301 L
-1308 IWYEAWTTM
+1308 
-1317 GNDAESTTEKIRD
+1317 S
-1330 SLYSIGEDMVKQMM
+1330 SIFSSMKEDLED
-1344 KAIFLQP
+1344 LQP
-1351 IFDKYQSYFQDLVD
+1351 VIEDVYD
-1365 KNAMGEISDEE
+1365 NAEANDIISRDD
-1376 YLRLVGQGMNDLAED
+1376 Y
-1391 IDANTQAAM
+1391 
-1400 DFLDMAENYDVIPEG
+1400 
-1415 GTGNSIDTIQGNL
+1415 NSIDTIQGNL

-1497 DTWGDATSG
+1497 DTWGDATTG
-1506 SGPSGSL
+1506 DGRSGSL

>member
-264 QKFEELGEEGVT
+264 KKFEELGEEGVT

-324 NLKDAYEVMFAEIG
+324 NLRDAYEVMFAEIG
-338 GKNERFLK
+338 GKNETFLK

-378 VMSLVAITTKGVSV
+378 VMTLVTITTKGASV

-428 TVSTRMSQSEKLIQN
+428 TVSTRMSQSEKLMQN

-472 EVGSEEYESIQ
+472 EVGSEKYESIQ

-524 KHYQEGEANIN
+524 KYYQEGEADII

-540 EYDKIIRRMNRLF
+540 EYDSIIRKMERLF
-553 KRNDIDDSGIKRMI
+553 RRNDINDAGLQRMI
-567 LDFITRGE
+567 LDFITKE
-575 EYTESSLRSLTAQIT
+575 EGYTESSLRNITAQIVRAV
-590 KLKGG
+590 GG
-595 SQQEALANF
+595 SQEEMLANF
-604 DKIENKIKNLADEF
+604 DKIERKVRNLSDRFTE
-618 LQLSKNTN
+618 LSKNTN

-641 VRKTDQV
+641 DKKTDQV

-689 WKYVDDI
+689 WTYVDDI
-696 RSAWK
+696 RKGWDEIVAK
-701 SVGEQIEDVG
+701 IKDAGKYMDV
-711 NYIDA
+711 A
-716 KPLEEE
+716 PLEEE
-722 RRILEDIAKLL
+722 KRILEEIAKILHVD
-733 GISISDEDSGG
+733 INPQSGG
-744 RISDLVQKWRI
+744 SGTESDQLRRWRI

-762 LQKQYQT
+762 LQKQYQA

-846 ASVQERLF
+846 ASVQEGLF

-906 KAAEAAKKNGVE
+906 KAAEAAKKNGAE
-918 WYQQELAHITALYG
+918 WYQQELAHIDALYG
-932 KQMDYEKKLREEKI
+932 KQMDYEKKLRQEKVRELGSAYAKELIEANPAILTEDFSDASFRQIRDSLSAIDGLMEQVESNDLIPEETKRRLSEAGLSLDDFRVAMDKYIDDVEKKNLSELAEKVVDAAMTALSTITDLGGSIAQLGSEIDDADLERLGEALQKASQYASSILQGFAQGGLAGGLIALVTSFIDALISGISKSIEYQQRLNEAAKEYQETI
-946 RELGENYAKEM
+946 RELA
-957 IAQNP
+957 
-962 SIITDD
+962 
-968 IASRSIGVLRSSL
+968 
-981 EAIEA
+981 
-986 LRSAGITEDMIPENF
+986 
-1001 RKLID
+1001 
-1006 EGTLSIE
+1006 
-1013 GATEAYDTFLEKL
+1013 
-1026 SGETKLEMK
+1026 
-1035 EKEFERLTNSING
+1035 
-1048 AADALSKIGTSISSI
+1048 
-1063 GSETGNAALET
+1063 
-1074 LGDSLSEAAVYVH
+1074 
-1087 DITDALS
+1087 
-1094 SAAEFKL
+1094 
-1101 NDKNGVDISFDPT
+1101 
-1114 TFLSNLASGLLSS
+1114 
-1127 LVNTLFNVI
+1127 
-1136 ANAIIRVVTQ
+1136 
-1146 QERANEALREYQQT
+1146 
-1160 LRELG
+1160 
-1165 REDYDSIFGT
+1165 REDYDTIFGT
-1175 DEWGRLKYD
+1175 DELGRFMNDLKEASKFVDKY
-1184 IQRAND
+1184 NES
-1190 ALKKYNDS
+1190 LKK
-1198 VKKAESDNYTYYGNL
+1198 AQESRYIDNGKGAWTK
-1213 NWSYDKHSALDTLAQ
+1213 KHSTISTLAT
-1228 VSGLNG
+1228 VSGLSES
-1234 DDLAPDS
+1234 D
-1241 SAFYNN
+1241 FYNN
-1247 GILDIEKVLSYY
+1247 GTLDMEKVKAYF
-1259 EQFAD
+1259 EQVGD
-1264 DMPKKQRQVIEEMK
+1264 EIPKKQRKVLEELIE
-1278 NNQDELTKYMEYT
+1278 NYDYMNEYMGYEN
-1291 AEYLSSLFGG
+1291 EYLTQLFGDLASNIADVFIENWMDMG
-1301 LGDEITD
+1301 DTVEDEAKRMEDIFYNLG
-1308 IWYEAWTTM
+1308 EAIARSLLQSFILNTVLKPFEESVQQLYA
-1317 GNDAESTTEKIRD
+1317 DAEESGDWDAFSKGL
-1330 SLYSIGEDMVKQMM
+1330 SDMT
-1344 KAIFLQP
+1344 
-1351 IFDKYQSYFQDLVD
+1351 
-1365 KNAMGEISDEE
+1365 
-1376 YLRLVGQGMNDLAED
+1376 ED
-1391 IDANTQAAM
+1391 IKERIKEIAPALY
-1400 DFLDMAENYDVIPEG
+1400 DFLDQMELDNNLSRDDY
-1415 GTGNSIDTIQGNL
+1415 NSIDTIQGNL

-1497 DTWGDATSG
+1497 DTWGDATTG
-1506 SGPSGSL
+1506 DGRSGSL

>member
-6 NLNFAV
+6 NLNFEI
-12 ILDDKN
+12 ILDDKE
-18 FRKQIEADLK
+18 FRKQIAADIK

-33 NIQLSDAFDLRR
+33 NIQLSDALDIRR

-54 LRQYQQRLDALMKSG
+54 LRQYQQRLDELMKSG
-69 RKLTEEQR
+69 RKLNEEQR

-101 ARQQRYARTVRET
+101 ARQQRYARSVRET
-114 TSEMDRQSR
+114 TQEMDKQSR
-123 YLSQMTNMIKTATSA
+123 YMSQIANMVKTATSA
-138 YAAKEIISDMIRIT
+138 YAAKEIIGDMIRIT

-164 ILQDMTGADM
+164 ILQDLTGADT

-187 FQFKELISYTKQL
+187 FQFKDLISYTKQL

-210 YDTTKMLADVS
+210 YDTTKMLADIS

-264 QKFEELGEEGVT
+264 KKFEELGETGIT
-276 VGDVFDKISAR
+276 VADVFDKISAR

-338 GKNERFLK
+338 EKGEGILK
-346 NSVDLVRRLMQNYER
+346 NSVDLLRRLMQNYKEVGR
-361 LGEIIKV
+361 EIV
-368 LIGTYGALRV
+368 ALIGTYGLYRAALTAATYHSTLFRRAQ
-378 VMSLVAITTKGVSV
+378 VA
-392 AFSGLISVSKK
+392 LIATSKK
-403 LWAVLMANP
+403 LFAAMAANP
-412 YTALA
+412 YTAIA
-417 AGLAAVATTIY
+417 AAVAAVGYGIY
-428 TVSTRMSQSEKLIQN
+428 KVVTYESDFEKITKAVDKAVSDFNATMASEISNIDYLFGRLEKLTSGTQEYNEVRSQILKEYGTYLSAQDKEALSVGN
-443 VNDAYRD
+443 LADAYDNLVRAITEA
-450 YNAELSS
+450 NKEKFLQQGLSD
-457 SQHLA
+457 
-462 KYLIDRMKEL
+462 I
-472 EVGSEEYESIQ
+472 SEEFVSSFDTINDRLKKFYKQFRIEDEGVRNAIADYVYGRTEDLGIASIYKPYVAQ
-483 SELLRNYRE
+483 KGLNSYDLSALRSDYSELIEFVRQERDRLNDELRLMFGPPTPDDVPALSNWQKALRE
-492 LLTEEDKA
+492 FLEDMGKDKTYSWWTDENKNSKYYDYVDDVRKRWTE
-500 AISAGNLTQVYENLA
+500 IG
-515 VALEKVNRQ
+515 
-524 KHYQEGEANIN
+524 
-535 EDYEA
+535 
-540 EYDKIIRRMNRLF
+540 
-553 KRNDIDDSGIKRMI
+553 
-567 LDFITRGE
+567 
-575 EYTESSLRSLTAQIT
+575 
-590 KLKGG
+590 
-595 SQQEALANF
+595 
-604 DKIENKIKNLADEF
+604 DKIEDAGKFNDKLVASFKQERDELEKIAKF
-618 LQLSKNTN
+618 
-626 IAREELRKYLGFEPD
+626 LGFEINPD
-641 VRKTDQV
+641 
-648 NLAPWQEA
+648 
-656 VNNYIEADKYVQ
+656 
-668 SIFKKP
+668 
-674 ENYQWWSNDKKNNDY
+674 KNGGSG
-689 WKYVDDI
+689 DDI
-696 RSAWK
+696 T
-701 SVGEQIEDVG
+701 
-711 NYIDA
+711 
-716 KPLEEE
+716 
-722 RRILEDIAKLL
+722 RR
-733 GISISDEDSGG
+733 
-744 RISDLVQKWRI
+744 WRI

-762 LQKQYQT
+762 LQKQYQS
-769 LSQYADNATLS
+769 LSQYAGNDVLS
-780 PLFMGRYGEDISSI
+780 PLFQGCYGEDIDSI
-794 LSFLPEERRM
+794 LSFLPEDRRM

-812 EDNLLYMASEIRKVG
+812 EDNLRYMAGEIRKIG
-827 TDAALALAE
+827 TDAALSLAE
-836 QIERSVGGDW
+836 QIERSLGGDW
-846 ASVQERLF
+846 ASVQEGLF
-854 KAVRDYADFIK
+854 KAVKDYADFMK

-874 DGKGVA
+874 NGKGVA

-887 TDYNNAINKVA
+887 NDYNNAITKVG
-898 KTRDEAIR
+898 KTRDEAIK
-906 KAAEAAKKNGVE
+906 KAAEAAKKNGEE
-918 WYQQELAHITALYG
+918 WYNQQLEYINALYG
-932 KQMDYEKKLREEKI
+932 DQMEYEKKLRQEKV
-946 RELGENYAKEM
+946 RGLGEKYAKEM

-968 IASRSIGVLRSSL
+968 IANRSIGVLRSSL

-986 LRSAGITEDMIPENF
+986 LRLTGITEDMIPENF

-1006 EGTLSIE
+1006 EGALSIE
-1013 GATEAYDTFLEKL
+1013 GATEAYDTFLKKL

-1035 EKEFERLTNSING
+1035 EKEFDRLTNSING
-1048 AADALSKIGTSISSI
+1048 AADALSKIGSSISSI
-1063 GSETGNAALET
+1063 GSETGNAVLET

-1094 SAAEFKL
+1094 SAAEFNL
-1101 NDKNGVDISFDPT
+1101 NDKNGVDLSFDPT

-1136 ANAIIRVVTQ
+1136 ANAIIRVITQ
-1146 QERANEALREYQQT
+1146 QERANEALREYQQI

-1165 REDYDSIFGT
+1165 REDYDTIFGT

-1184 IQRAND
+1184 IQQAND
-1190 ALKKYNDS
+1190 ALKKYKDS
-1198 VKKAESDNYTYYGNL
+1198 VEKAESDNYTYYGNL
-1213 NWSYDKHSALDTLAQ
+1213 NWSFDKHSALDTLAQ

-1247 GILDIEKVLSYY
+1247 GILDIEKVRSYY

-1264 DMPKKQRQVIEEMK
+1264 DMPKKQRQVIEEML

-1301 LGDEITD
+1301 LGDDITN

-1344 KAIFLQP
+1344 KAIFLRP

-1365 KNAMGEISDEE
+1365 KNGMGEISDEE

-1428 SEETMNRVLNIVNA
+1428 SEETLNRVLNLVNA

-1483 ANTANTAERMQQWL
+1483 ANTANTANKMQQWL
-1497 DTWGDATSG
+1497 DRWDDSTSG
-1506 SGPSGSL
+1506 EGRSGSL
-1513 RVRIVN
+1513 RVRIVS

>member
-18 FRKQIEADLK
+18 FKKQIEADMK

-264 QKFEELGEEGVT
+264 KKFEELGEEGVT

-324 NLKDAYEVMFAEIG
+324 NLRDAYEVMFAEIG
-338 GKNERFLK
+338 GKNETFLK
-346 NSVDLVRRLMQNYER
+346 NSVDLVRRLIQNYENIGR
-361 LGEIIKV
+361 EIGILIKV
-368 LIGTYGALRV
+368 FGALRV
-378 VMSLVAITTKGVSV
+378 AMELHAVFI
-392 AFSGLISVSKK
+392 SGTSKAMEKMISVTRS
-403 LWAVLMANP
+403 LWSILAKNP
-412 YTALA
+412 LTAIA
-417 AGLAAVATTIY
+417 GGLAIVASTIFAIANRKTDLERMKDVVDDTLNAFNIDKGGQLKYAEYLVDRLKELTVGTKEYNDVRNILLKNYGTYLSEIDKEAIAVGNLTNLYSNLSVKI
-428 TVSTRMSQSEKLIQN
+428 E
-443 VNDAYRD
+443 DAYRQRYYERGSAD
-450 YNAELSS
+450 IMETYNLGMDSLMKRIENDFKTFDVDDRYLQEEIWSFIRGERTHLSAGAYDKLS
-457 SQHLA
+457 FRLDVFRKQ
-462 KYLIDRMKEL
+462 YKEL
-472 EVGSEEYESIQ
+472 V
-483 SELLRNYRE
+483 
-492 LLTEEDKA
+492 DA
-500 AISAGNLTQVYENLA
+500 
-515 VALEKVNRQ
+515 
-524 KHYQEGEANIN
+524 
-535 EDYEA
+535 YEA
-540 EYDKIIRRMNRLF
+540 EMNRLEEELDIKF
-553 KRNDIDDSGIKRMI
+553 GKKTPPKVFLTDWQTDIDNYLK
-567 LDFITRGE
+567 
-575 EYTESSLRSLTAQIT
+575 
-590 KLKGG
+590 KLG
-595 SQQEALANF
+595 
-604 DKIENKIKNLADEF
+604 
-618 LQLSKNTN
+618 
-626 IAREELRKYLGFEPD
+626 
-641 VRKTDQV
+641 KTDT
-648 NLAPWQEA
+648 
-656 VNNYIEADKYVQ
+656 
-668 SIFKKP
+668 
-674 ENYQWWSNDKKNNDY
+674 YQWWSNDKKNNDY
-689 WKYVDDI
+689 WTYVDDI
-696 RSAWK
+696 RKGWDEIVAK
-701 SVGEQIEDVG
+701 IKDAGKYMDV
-711 NYIDA
+711 A
-716 KPLEEE
+716 PLEEE
-722 RRILEDIAKLL
+722 KRILEEIAKILHVD
-733 GISISDEDSGG
+733 INPQSGG
-744 RISDLVQKWRI
+744 SGTESDQLRRWRI

-762 LQKQYQT
+762 LQKQYQA

-780 PLFMGRYGEDISSI
+780 PLFMGRYGEDINSI
-794 LSFLPEERRM
+794 LSFLPEDRRM

-846 ASVQERLF
+846 ASVQEGLF

-887 TDYNNAINKVA
+887 TDYNNAISKVA

-906 KAAEAAKKNGVE
+906 KAAEAAKKNGAE
-918 WYQQELAHITALYG
+918 WYQRELAHIAALYG
-932 KQMDYEKKLREEKI
+932 KQMDYEKKLRQEKVRELGSAYAKELIEANPAILTEDFSDASFRQIRDSLSAIDGLMEQVESNDLIPEETKRRLSEAGLSLDDFRVAMDKYIDDVEKKNLSELAEKVVDAAMTALSTITDLGGSIAQLGSEIDDADLERLGEALQKASQYASSILQGFAQGGLAGGLIALVTSFIDALISGISKSIEYQQRLDEAAKEYQETI
-946 RELGENYAKEM
+946 RELA
-957 IAQNP
+957 
-962 SIITDD
+962 
-968 IASRSIGVLRSSL
+968 
-981 EAIEA
+981 
-986 LRSAGITEDMIPENF
+986 
-1001 RKLID
+1001 
-1006 EGTLSIE
+1006 
-1013 GATEAYDTFLEKL
+1013 
-1026 SGETKLEMK
+1026 
-1035 EKEFERLTNSING
+1035 
-1048 AADALSKIGTSISSI
+1048 
-1063 GSETGNAALET
+1063 
-1074 LGDSLSEAAVYVH
+1074 
-1087 DITDALS
+1087 
-1094 SAAEFKL
+1094 
-1101 NDKNGVDISFDPT
+1101 
-1114 TFLSNLASGLLSS
+1114 
-1127 LVNTLFNVI
+1127 
-1136 ANAIIRVVTQ
+1136 
-1146 QERANEALREYQQT
+1146 
-1160 LRELG
+1160 
-1165 REDYDSIFGT
+1165 REDYDTIFGT
-1175 DEWGRLKYD
+1175 DELGRFMNDLKEASKFVDKY
-1184 IQRAND
+1184 NES
-1190 ALKKYNDS
+1190 LKK
-1198 VKKAESDNYTYYGNL
+1198 AQESRYIDNGKGAWTK
-1213 NWSYDKHSALDTLAQ
+1213 KHSTISTLAT
-1228 VSGLNG
+1228 VSGLSES
-1234 DDLAPDS
+1234 D
-1241 SAFYNN
+1241 FYNN
-1247 GILDIEKVLSYY
+1247 GTLDMEKVKAYF
-1259 EQFAD
+1259 EQVGD
-1264 DMPKKQRQVIEEMK
+1264 EIPKKQRKVLEELIE
-1278 NNQDELTKYMEYT
+1278 NYDYMNEYMGYEN
-1291 AEYLSSLFGG
+1291 EYLTQLFGDLASNIADVFIENWMDMG
-1301 LGDEITD
+1301 DTVEDEAKRMEDIFYNLG
-1308 IWYEAWTTM
+1308 EAIARSLLQSFILNTVLKPFEERVQQLYA
-1317 GNDAESTTEKIRD
+1317 DAEESGDWDAFSKGL
-1330 SLYSIGEDMVKQMM
+1330 SDMT
-1344 KAIFLQP
+1344 
-1351 IFDKYQSYFQDLVD
+1351 
-1365 KNAMGEISDEE
+1365 
-1376 YLRLVGQGMNDLAED
+1376 ED
-1391 IDANTQAAM
+1391 IKERIKEIAPALY
-1400 DFLDMAENYDVIPEG
+1400 DFLDQMELDNNLSRDDY
-1415 GTGNSIDTIQGNL
+1415 NSIDTIQGNL

-1497 DTWGDATSG
+1497 DTWGDATTG
-1506 SGPSGSL
+1506 DGRSGSL